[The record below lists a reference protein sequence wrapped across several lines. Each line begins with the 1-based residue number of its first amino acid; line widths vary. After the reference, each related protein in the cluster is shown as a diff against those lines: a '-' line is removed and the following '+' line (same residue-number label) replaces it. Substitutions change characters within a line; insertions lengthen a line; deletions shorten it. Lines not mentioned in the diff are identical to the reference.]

1 MKKTIFI
8 LIFLILISSV
18 MAIDYTYNDAGNSVI
33 TSTNA
38 NIVYNTRLVSNGT
51 QTPVIDDL
59 DGDGLNEIIVLD
71 GDTFKIYQNTTLSL
85 VNSYDMNVNYHN
97 IYGDVFLS
105 NFIVSD
111 IKNDGK
117 KKIVIYAI
125 NTTDYITGRI
135 LIFNFSDSVIRLEQ
149 QLGTYGYQ
157 FYNNLFINDRM
168 TIGCSPV
175 NTPFKCA
182 IFGTYHRV
190 GGGAYSPVVWG
201 FNWSQINY
209 ANYIPLSSAF
219 GDTICSPKV
228 QQVAWADV
236 DLDGVT
242 EWIYTFMT
250 QTATDS
256 PTGSLNIV
264 IGNLSM
270 TGTGGTAKKTFRKKI
285 FDNGLGAGNIWA
297 YCNVQSQELS
307 NYITSPL
314 VGDFSSLLE
323 PDIIVGAGTDVDD
336 FKMYRY
342 TYTGDYQDEYPE
354 VLHAD
359 GRIISSV
366 FRADAFSD
374 TSGFSDFC
382 VMGYEPTNRI
392 LDLMCA
398 SDKTGTIPQTQEYRY
413 LDPQFDLNL
422 NVSRWDIYSQ
432 TIQSRQITTG
442 SSDLSEIV
450 TPYGIFRL
458 DYGGFIGLG
467 NELILDYR
475 FSTNETGSI
484 MAGDIEENGLSDV
497 LVLTDSN
504 IWYIDDGFSNSP
516 GYLDTADGLAKINP
530 CLDSIWKQNTTVGV
544 TFKVSDI
551 NLDNT
556 CAMAYLYY
564 GETYQQNGSLVCGS
578 SGTSFTFPFIANVT
592 GANKILRIEG
602 WDVENNQSIQSHDY
616 RFTVAT
622 DGVSYDEC
630 YTTLS
635 LVPQNGSGVG
645 GNTTIGVPALGT
657 NTTPSGNNSISNTVN
672 VITGFTGL
680 GSTIIWLLVMSGLA
694 ILVIY
699 IGSQYNNPNP
709 TLVYTTMIILE
720 VLALI
725 IGVILKFIS
734 TGILWAIIIICL
746 MAGAIFIGRKVQS
759 PTQ

>member
-18 MAIDYTYNDAGNSVI
+18 MAIDYTYNEAGNSLI

-38 NIVYNTRLVSNGT
+38 NIVYNTRLVGNGT

-59 DGDGLNEIIVLD
+59 DGDGINEIIVLD
-71 GDTFKIYQNTTLSL
+71 GDTFKIYQNTSLSVVSSVDL
-85 VNSYDMNVNYHN
+85 NIAYHTT
-97 IYGDVFLS
+97 YGDILIS
-105 NFIVSD
+105 NFIISD
-111 IKNDGK
+111 IKNDGT
-117 KKIVIYAI
+117 KKIVMYSI
-125 NTTDYITGRI
+125 NNTDYTTGRI
-135 LIFNFSDSVIRLEQ
+135 LILNFSNSVIALEKQ
-149 QLGTYGYQ
+149 TGFAMTMTGATV
-157 FYNNLFINDRM
+157 NDRP
-168 TIGCSPV
+168 TIGCSPDI
-175 NTPFKCA
+175 TTDKCL
-182 IFGTYHRV
+182 FVPSFHYTGS
-190 GGGAYSPVVWG
+190 AYSTSVFS
-201 FNWSQINY
+201 FNYSFFN
-209 ANYIPLSSAF
+209 LSGASAAYVTTN
-219 GDTICSPKV
+219 TICMPKV
-228 QQVAWADV
+228 QQIAWADV
-236 DLDGVT
+236 DMDGKT
-242 EWIYTFMT
+242 EWIFSQIT
-250 QTATDS
+250 QDTAAS
-256 PTGSLNIV
+256 PTGRLLIV
-264 IGNLSM
+264 IGNLSK
-270 TGTGGTAKKTFRKKI
+270 GNTAIAKRTFSRNV
-285 FDNGLGAGNIWA
+285 FDNGLGAGNIWSN
-297 YCNVQSQELS
+297 CNVQNQELS

-323 PDIIVGAGTDVDD
+323 PDIIVGAASDLDD

-467 NELILDYR
+467 NELVLDYR

-484 MAGDIEENGLSDV
+484 MAGDIEGNGLSDV

-516 GYLDTADGLAKINP
+516 GYIDTADGLAKINP

-564 GETYQQNGSLVCGS
+564 GETYQQNGSQVCGS

-699 IGSQYNNPNP
+699 IGSRYNNPNP